1 MSSEIET
8 ENTSSAAAAGQPPPT
23 AGMTTKV
30 VKGSL
35 WTLAGQV
42 APLGVSLVT
51 TPFTIRL
58 LGAEGYGVL
67 VLIGLIPT
75 YLGFAD
81 FGMSMASTKFG
92 SEAYAEGDPEK
103 EARIIRTAAAIALA
117 SSLPVAA
124 LLMIF
129 AGTITG
135 LFNVPEHLAANA
147 TAALRIAAV
156 GMVINFLCGIFNTP
170 QLARLR
176 MDLNTLITAIPRIL
190 GQIATPIAIYLGYG
204 ITGAMA
210 ALLAA
215 SVLTLAGHLII
226 SRRFVPLSFRIAIS
240 REDFQR
246 LFRFGLHIVF
256 GAMAGLILINAEK
269 GVLAVTVSPT
279 SLAYYSVAFTF
290 AGLFTMI
297 SGSLLQSL
305 IPAFSQLQ
313 SKDRRPQLEALFSLG
328 IRSSLL
334 WIVPAIVL
342 MTIFAE
348 PIITLWA
355 GRDFGSH
362 SVLPLHILLIG
373 ITVNTFNYI
382 PSSILL
388 AAGRA
393 DLISKLYW
401 VELFPYL
408 LLVYFLSLWY
418 GAIGAAAAWTARV
431 IADVAAHFIMLNRCN
446 ALRVSGRAIKWFLL
460 AIALILAAILMAYYY
475 RNSFSPALMI
485 IIGLFLAVYQFAAI
499 KSLVQ
504 KDEVRWLVAK
514 FRSRFGFINTNENIG
529 SNPYI

>member
-1 MSSEIET
+1 
-8 ENTSSAAAAGQPPPT
+8 
-23 AGMTTKV
+23 
-30 VKGSL
+30 
-35 WTLAGQV
+35 
-42 APLGVSLVT
+42 
-51 TPFTIRL
+51 
-58 LGAEGYGVL
+58 
-67 VLIGLIPT
+67 
-75 YLGFAD
+75 
-81 FGMSMASTKFG
+81 
-92 SEAYAEGDPEK
+92 
-103 EARIIRTAAAIALA
+103 
-117 SSLPVAA
+117 
-124 LLMIF
+124 
-129 AGTITG
+129 
-135 LFNVPEHLAANA
+135 
-147 TAALRIAAV
+147 
-156 GMVINFLCGIFNTP
+156 
-170 QLARLR
+170 
-176 MDLNTLITAIPRIL
+176 
-190 GQIATPIAIYLGYG
+190 
-204 ITGAMA
+204 
-210 ALLAA
+210 
-215 SVLTLAGHLII
+215 
-226 SRRFVPLSFRIAIS
+226 
-240 REDFQR
+240 
-246 LFRFGLHIVF
+246 
-256 GAMAGLILINAEK
+256 
-269 GVLAVTVSPT
+269 
-279 SLAYYSVAFTF
+279 
-290 AGLFTMI
+290 MI

-313 SKDRRPQLEALFSLG
+313 SKDRRGQLEALFSLG

-431 IADVAAHFIMLNRCN
+431 SADVAAHFIMLNRYN
-446 ALRVSGRAIKWFLL
+446 ALRVPERAIKWFLL

-485 IIGLFLAVYQFAAI
+485 IIGLFLAVYQFAAM
-499 KSLVQ
+499 KSLVH

>member
-204 ITGAMA
+204 ITGAMS

-215 SVLTLAGHLII
+215 SVLTLFAHIAVSGRLLPQLFEGKIDRTRIRPLLNFGTTIVI
-226 SRRFVPLSFRIAIS
+226 SLA
-240 REDFQR
+240 
-246 LFRFGLHIVF
+246 
-256 GAMAGLILINAEK
+256 A
-269 GVLAVTVSPT
+269 GVLLANVEKLVLPRVTSVT
-279 SLAYYSVAFTF
+279 ILAYYSVAFTV
-290 AGLFTMI
+290 ATALTLFSSSM
-297 SGSLLQSL
+297 LQSL
-305 IPAFSQLQ
+305 IPAFSRIFAVN
-313 SKDRRPQLEALFSLG
+313 DLERAQDLYSRTIRINLIAFLPIASFLMLAAKPFFTVWAGENFGLESTPSFYVLLVGLMFSFTTPATGAVMVATQNTKVMAILY
-328 IRSSLL
+328 
-334 WIVPAIVL
+334 WAEIVP
-342 MTIFAE
+342 
-348 PIITLWA
+348 
-355 GRDFGSH
+355 
-362 SVLPLHILLIG
+362 
-373 ITVNTFNYI
+373 YI
-382 PSSILL
+382 
-388 AAGRA
+388 A
-393 DLISKLYW
+393 
-401 VELFPYL
+401 
-408 LLVYFLSLWY
+408 
-418 GAIGAAAAWTARV
+418 
-431 IADVAAHFIMLNRCN
+431 
-446 ALRVSGRAIKWFLL
+446 
-460 AIALILAAILMAYYY
+460 LAAILTHFFGAVGAAMAWSA
-475 RNSFSPALMI
+475 RMLADAVILLFIVDHLVGLKLHLTRAGIFRLVTGI
-485 IIGLFLAVYQFAAI
+485 IMLSAGPVVSIFVPGMVVLHLAIWVPSLFLYLVFMWFRGITSIERELIKRKISTVFA
-499 KSLVQ
+499 
-504 KDEVRWLVAK
+504 
-514 FRSRFGFINTNENIG
+514 
-529 SNPYI
+529 